1 MCARIWQDG
10 SVINEEL
17 QKKIDFAR
25 VLLQQ
30 SKRITVLTGAGI
42 STDSGIPDFRGPN
55 GLWTKDPDA
64 ERAATLTHYLED
76 VELRQ
81 KSWRNRVR
89 WIDNNPQPN
98 AGHHA
103 LIELERR
110 GVLVAIVT
118 QNVDELHQ
126 RAGHD
131 PSKVLEV
138 HGTIHRTCCWTCK
151 DRKPMVDALARV
163 IAGDVDPKCE
173 LCGGV
178 LKSDTILFGQSLE
191 PDVIGRALSASEE
204 CDVLLAVGTSLSV
217 YPAANAVPR
226 AKAAGAALI
235 IVNGQPTEM
244 DNRADVVINAD
255 ISEVLPLLCSWP

>member
-1 MCARIWQDG
+1 M
-10 SVINEEL
+10 INEEL
-17 QKKIDFAR
+17 QKKIDFTR

-244 DNRADVVINAD
+244 DNRADVVINAG

>member
-1 MCARIWQDG
+1 M
-10 SVINEEL
+10 INEEL
-17 QKKIDFAR
+17 QEKIDEAR
-25 VLLQQ
+25 VILQA
-30 SKRITVLTGAGI
+30 SKHITVLTGAGI

-76 VELRQ
+76 DALRQ

-89 WIDNNPQPN
+89 WIDNDPQPN
-98 AGHHA
+98 AGHFA
-103 LIELERR
+103 LLELERR
-110 GVLVAIVT
+110 GVLKAIIT

-131 PSKVLEV
+131 PMNVLEV
-138 HGTIHRTCCWTCK
+138 HGTIHRTCCWGCK
-151 DRKPMVDALARV
+151 DRRPMVDALARV

-173 LCGGV
+173 LCGGI

-191 PDVIGRALSASEE
+191 PDVIGRALTASEE

-244 DNRADVVINAD
+244 DDRADVVINAG
-255 ISEVLPLLCSWP
+255 ISEVLPWLCQSP

>member
-1 MCARIWQDG
+1 
-10 SVINEEL
+10 VINEEL

-126 RAGHD
+126 QAGHD

-244 DNRADVVINAD
+244 DNRADVVINAG
-255 ISEVLPLLCSWP
+255 ISEVLPMLCSWP